1 MNKLMTL
8 LPLAQTT
15 TDGAG
20 QSAPN
25 PLVQFMPIILIFVVM
40 YMLLIRPQQ
49 KKNKEHQ
56 ELVKKLKA
64 GDRVVTAG
72 GVHGVISAVKDRS
85 VMVQVA
91 ENVVMEFSRTSIIT
105 VNPEAKA

>member
-20 QSAPN
+20 QSAN

-72 GVHGVISAVKDRS
+72 GIHGVISAVKDRS

-91 ENVVMEFSRTSIIT
+91 ENIVMEFSRTSIIT
-105 VNPEAKA
+105 VNPETKA

>member
-8 LPLAQTT
+8 LPLAQTA
-15 TDGAG
+15 TDGTG
-20 QSAPN
+20 QPAPN

-91 ENVVMEFSRTSIIT
+91 ENVVMEFSRTSIVT
-105 VNPEAKA
+105 VNPEAQA